1 MCSFQTRDSEG
12 DIMSMAG
19 NERIACVMCARWCI
33 ACARCMNR
41 LRGTAGALFANWSL
55 IMPPPDD
62 RPVKLVRKRLDA
74 LQLAAHLRSLAASA
88 QHVELRVKGAV
99 ARYSDATTDS
109 LEEVGR
115 RLVAGELVAV
125 QIRFFENDD
134 WWTDTLMQA
143 KDGFRLV
150 RMREEV

>member
-1 MCSFQTRDSEG
+1 M
-12 DIMSMAG
+12 
-19 NERIACVMCARWCI
+19 
-33 ACARCMNR
+33 
-41 LRGTAGALFANWSL
+41 FASL
-55 IMPPPDD
+55 IMRPPDD

-88 QHVELRVKGAV
+88 QHIELRVKGAV
-99 ARYSDATTDS
+99 AHYSDATTDS

-125 QIRFFENDD
+125 QIRYFEHDD
-134 WWTDTLMQA
+134 WWSDTLMQA

-150 RMREEV
+150 RMREGGDGGGSGDGDRGGTSG